1 MKKGY
6 KWSLIGL
13 GALIFIGVTYFI
25 AYSYL
30 KNKAEY
36 YEVAQK
42 GQIVGYWELVQWNDE
57 MKKQNKVNPWP
68 LQYQWFGIFEDGRF
82 YTYMSDQI
90 GEIGATQLE
99 KIFSQVQANI
109 TYTYDQGL
117 MKVKYRDA
125 PNINEIWAVTVVTK
139 KTEKNGVEFLPGDL
153 IMSIANEKGETVYY
167 RHLRKVG

>member
-13 GALIFIGVTYFI
+13 GVLIFIGITYFI
-25 AYSYL
+25 AHAYF
-30 KNKAEY
+30 KNKMEY

-42 GQIVGYWELVQWNDE
+42 GQMVGYWELVQWNDE
-57 MKKQNKVNPWP
+57 MKKQNKINPWP
-68 LQYQWFGIFEDGRF
+68 FNYQWFGIYEDGRF
-82 YTYMSDQI
+82 YSYMANEKAD
-90 GEIGATQLE
+90 IGATQLE
-99 KIFSQVQANI
+99 KLFNSAQGNI

-117 MKVKYRDA
+117 MKVKYTDF
-125 PNINEIWAVTVVTK
+125 PNIKEVWAVTVVTK

-167 RHLRKVG
+167 RHLRKVS